1 MASRLLYNRA
11 TQAAIDLVVL
21 SVAFWA
27 AFALRFDGEIPPGLQ
42 RRALLMWPIALGLQ
56 YGGLL
61 LLSVPRFSWRFV
73 GLREAQR
80 IVLAVL
86 ASTFVLLVLR
96 SMIEG
101 AADGHSI
108 ARAAVLPYSVILMN
122 AVLACAGVAGIRIT
136 RRLVAERSETRRRPR
151 PRSDVRTILIGAG
164 QAGFGVAREIAGR
177 PDLGLKPVG
186 FLDDDPRKLGAL
198 VDGLP
203 VLGRVADLAR
213 VKAEHHVD
221 QALIT
226 IANAPGHVIRRIAAE
241 CEAAGLRPKI
251 IPGIYEIV
259 GGQVNL
265 SRIRSV
271 SIDDLLRREPVSLDL
286 EAIASVVRDKVVLVT
301 GAGGSIGSE
310 LCRQICSFTPATLI
324 LVERNEN
331 ALFVIDREL
340 RGRYRELAIEP
351 RIADVGDVARVER
364 LFEELR
370 PQVVFHAAAHKHVP
384 LMEGNPGEAVKNNVV
399 GTRTLADVAHAHGAA
414 AFVMVSTDKA
424 VNPSS
429 VMGASKRL
437 AELYVQALAQRST
450 TRFVTVRF
458 GNVLG
463 SNGSVVPIFQEQI
476 ARGGPVTVTH
486 PEMTRFFMTI
496 PEACQLVLQAASM
509 GQGGEIFVLDMG
521 EPVRIVDLARDLI
534 TLSGFRPDVD
544 IPITFS
550 GVRPGEKLH
559 EELSHEAEGADRT
572 RHPKIFVGRAEP
584 RAWDEVAAAIAR
596 LEAVAEGSRKV
607 VRAELQA
614 VLPEFRKDD
623 GPSSDAHRKPQ
634 RVQVPTG

>member
-11 TQAAIDLVVL
+11 TQVAIDLAVL

-27 AFALRFDGEIPPGLQ
+27 AFGLRFDGDIPQSLVS
-42 RRALLMWPIALGLQ
+42 RALVMWPIAIGLQ

-61 LLSVPRFSWRFV
+61 LLSVPRFAWRFV

-80 IVLAVL
+80 IALAVL
-86 ASTFVLLVLR
+86 ASTLVLLVLR
-96 SMIEG
+96 AVAEG
-101 AADGHSI
+101 GTAGL
-108 ARAAVLPYSVILMN
+108 ARTAVLPYSVILID
-122 AVLACAGVAGIRIT
+122 AVLACAGVAGIRVT
-136 RRLVAERSETRRRPR
+136 RRVIAERTETRRRQR
-151 PRSDVRTILIGAG
+151 PRAVSATPTLLIGAG
-164 QAGFGVAREIAGR
+164 QAGFLVAREIAGR
-177 PDLGLKPVG
+177 PDLGMQAVG
-186 FLDDDPRKLGAL
+186 FLDDDPQKRGSL
-198 VDGLP
+198 VNGLP
-203 VLGRVADLAR
+203 VLGGMEDLAR
-213 VKAEHHVD
+213 LKTERQVEQV
-221 QALIT
+221 LIT
-226 IANAPGHVIRRIAAE
+226 IANAPGHVIRRIAAQ
-241 CEAAGLRPKI
+241 CEAVGLRPKI

-384 LMEGNPGEAVKNNVV
+384 LMEANPGEAVKNNVV
-399 GTRTLADVAHAHGAA
+399 GTRTLADLAHAHGAA
-414 AFVMVSTDKA
+414 TFVMVSTDKA

-437 AELYVQALAQRST
+437 AELYVQALAQRSS

-534 TLSGFRPDVD
+534 SLSGFRPDVD
-544 IPITFS
+544 IPITFT

-584 RAWDEVAAAIAR
+584 RAWDEIAAAIAR